1 MKGKSQN
8 VKLGLGVSSGNTTIF
23 MVGKK
28 YKDISNNIKNT
39 VSGDVVT
46 PLYSVIYGNTTTVN
60 SKKPKLKVYYTKAK

>member
-1 MKGKSQN
+1 
-8 VKLGLGVSSGNTTIF
+8 